1 MDTLRKMK
9 PNAGDIVGCVE
20 DGAGLFTEGKNY
32 EVFKRSG
39 ETSEYVVRDDG
50 YEIYCDQVTLSLFTL
65 VYQDP
70 LPADGDSEPMD
81 DLTFIRDLFE
91 EETFP
96 FDAPADDVIHKP
108 LHYARWKI
116 EPITFIMRNGFEFW
130 RGNIVKYA
138 SRAGHKMYP
147 EMDENQSE
155 ITDLQKVIRYAEMRI
170 NQLNGE
176 VEL

>member
-1 MDTLRKMK
+1 MDTMT
-9 PNAGDIVGCVE
+9 PSSAG
-20 DGAGLFTEGKNY
+20 
-32 EVFKRSG
+32 
-39 ETSEYVVRDDG
+39 
-50 YEIYCDQVTLSLFTL
+50 
-65 VYQDP
+65 P

-81 DLTFIRDLFE
+81 NLTFNRILFDVEDFPRD
-91 EETFP
+91 
-96 FDAPADDVIHKP
+96 DPAEDVIHKP
-108 LHYARWKI
+108 AHYARWKI

-147 EMDENQSE
+147 LMDEVQSE